1 VRGKQKNTVA
11 IDIRFNDTDP
21 RGGASRRGRGRG
33 GGPGRRQDSDRPPR
47 AAQSNMAADAVPN
60 VDNELDFPSLA

>member
-1 VRGKQKNTVA
+1 MRGKQKNTVA
-11 IDIRFNDTDP
+11 IDIHFNDTNP

-33 GGPGRRQDSDRPPR
+33 GGPGRRQDSDRPLQ
-47 AAQSNMAADAVPN
+47 ANMVADAVPN